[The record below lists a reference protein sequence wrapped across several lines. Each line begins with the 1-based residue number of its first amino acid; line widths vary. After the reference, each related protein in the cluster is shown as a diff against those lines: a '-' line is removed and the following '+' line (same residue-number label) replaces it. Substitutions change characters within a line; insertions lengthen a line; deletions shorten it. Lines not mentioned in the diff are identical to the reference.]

1 MDSGGGCANMA
12 TNTEETAM
20 SLSRR
25 AALALPA
32 LALPGLATAQA
43 WAPSRPVR
51 FVVPFA
57 AGGATDIVA
66 RVLSE
71 PMSQRLGQ
79 PVAVENRTGA
89 GGNVGVENVVRSAP
103 DGHSLLMGTTGTLT
117 INPHLFANMGFNPLT
132 DLTPIGLA
140 FATDHVLI
148 VHPSVPAQTAAE
160 FLALVRARPGQL
172 SYGSGGNG
180 TSTHTVAELFKLV
193 ARIDIQHI
201 PYRGSAPALNDT
213 VAGTVQ
219 VMLDQIASALPQIQ
233 AGRVRA
239 LAVTGARRHPALP
252 QVPTVGEI
260 GLAEAEA
267 TSWGAV
273 MGPAAMP
280 APVTDRLGAVLTEC
294 LALPAVRDRLAQV
307 GADVRSSTPA
317 ELAAYMRAET
327 EKWGRVVS
335 TARITAS

>member
-1 MDSGGGCANMA
+1 MIRM
-12 TNTEETAM
+12 T
-20 SLSRR
+20 RR
-25 AALALPA
+25 MALAIPA
-32 LALPGLATAQA
+32 LLTPFSAQA
-43 WAPSRPVR
+43 QWAPTRPLR

-71 PMSQRLGQ
+71 PMTERLGQ
-79 PVAVENRTGA
+79 PVAIENRTGA
-89 GGNVGVENVVRSAP
+89 GGNVGVENIVRSAP
-103 DGHSLLMGTTGTLT
+103 DGLSILMGTTGTLT
-117 INPHLFANMGFNPLT
+117 INPHLYANMGFNPLT
-132 DLTPIGLA
+132 DLAPIGLA

-148 VHPSVPAQTAAE
+148 VNPAVAAQTAAE
-160 FLALVRARPGQL
+160 FLALVRAQPGRL

-193 ARIDIQHI
+193 AQVDIQHV

-213 VAGTVQ
+213 VAGNVQ

-252 QVPTVGEI
+252 NVPTVAEI
-260 GLAEAEA
+260 GLAAAEA

-273 MGPAAMP
+273 MAPAGTP
-280 APVTDRLGAVLTEC
+280 APVIERLNAVIREA
-294 LALPAVRDRLAQV
+294 LALPSVQERLTQV
-307 GADVRSSTPA
+307 GAAALTSSPA
-317 ELAAYMRAET
+317 ELAAYLRSET
-327 EKWGRVVS
+327 EKWGRVVRE
-335 TARITAS
+335 ARITVN